1 METKKATEAKVAN
14 PSPAQEEEV
23 ANAADSNGDSSPA
36 PKILSETSAEQD
48 SSEEE
53 IGSSGKPTIQLLT
66 GMKEDLAARIPL
78 YRDDWKRPKNLFT
91 VLNAIFFAFVVQL
104 IPALIFAELLDKQ
117 TEGSLAVAEVLLS
130 AGIIGVIYALLSGQ
144 PLVLLGITGP
154 VAILLGKSYGL
165 AEQYD
170 ANYFTFFWWLC
181 IWTSILHLL
190 TAALGLVET
199 VWLITPF
206 ATQIFE
212 FFIAMSFVFESI
224 RDLVHDIH
232 LGQAQSEERS
242 AAYASL
248 VIGILTFYICW
259 TLHFA
264 ETWVSFSRQLR
275 TFLTSYN
282 MAIAVVIMTAL
293 SFLPGVAQD
302 TDGLHGIK
310 RVEIRRVPWDW
321 KPTTE
326 EGEEERPWVTH
337 PLDGI
342 DVKGIFGALFPAFML
357 YLLFFIDHNI
367 SSILTQAPKYRL
379 KKPPAYHWDFFV
391 LGLTIIPCGIL
402 GLPPGS
408 GLIPQAP
415 LHTRALCTRKHEVID
430 GVRREVVTHC
440 EEQRWSA
447 LFQALLMF
455 VALSLIVFISWI
467 PVGCLFGV
475 FLYLGVGAMH
485 GNEIWERI
493 NLMFMYAKKRP
504 PIPVVA
510 KTSSWS
516 VVRYYT
522 AIQVGLASIT
532 FGIAQF
538 ATWGRIDGKSTVI
551 RCHVSNLA
559 FLFVMFGSGY
569 VFPAL
574 IAIFV
579 PFRLYVVSRFF
590 SKQDLKYLDPVGES
604 DEDYVAEQ
612 RELYKVDRDVDEAE
626 VFHGFSELRM
636 KDVDHNAIDYY
647 EHHPD
652 VEPPEEFAETVLR
665 NRQRSSTSQ
674 KADELPVVEENPK
687 THGA

>member
-1 METKKATEAKVAN
+1 MGTMKATDAKVAN
-14 PSPAQEEEV
+14 PSTQEEEV
-23 ANAADSNGDSSPA
+23 AMGDSSP
-36 PKILSETSAEQD
+36 KQKFE
-48 SSEEE
+48 
-53 IGSSGKPTIQLLT
+53 SSGEEVFSTEENDKSGRPTIQLLT

-78 YRDDWKRPKNLFT
+78 YRDDWKRPKNIFT

-130 AGIIGVIYALLSGQ
+130 AGIIGVMYALLSGQ

-190 TAALGLVET
+190 TAVFGLVET

-212 FFIAMSFVFESI
+212 FFIALSFVFESI
-224 RDLVHDIH
+224 RDLVHDIN
-232 LGQAQSEERS
+232 LGQAHSEERS

-282 MAIAVVIMTAL
+282 MAIAVIIMTAL

-302 TDGLHGIK
+302 QDGLHGIK
-310 RVEIRRVPWDW
+310 RVEIRRLPWDW

-326 EGEEERPWVTH
+326 EGMEERPWITH

-367 SSILTQAPKYRL
+367 SSILTQAPKYKL
-379 KKPPAYHWDFFV
+379 QKPPAYHWDFFV

-415 LHTRALCTRKHEVID
+415 LHTRALCTRKYEVID
-430 GVRREVVTHC
+430 GVKREVVTHC

-455 VALSLIVFISWI
+455 VALSLIVVISWI

-510 KTSSWS
+510 KTSSWKA
-516 VVRYYT
+516 VQYYT

-538 ATWGRIDGKSTVI
+538 ATWGK
-551 RCHVSNLA
+551 NLW
-559 FLFVMFGSGY
+559 
-569 VFPAL
+569 P
-574 IAIFV
+574 
-579 PFRLYVVSRFF
+579 
-590 SKQDLKYLDPVGES
+590 
-604 DEDYVAEQ
+604 
-612 RELYKVDRDVDEAE
+612 
-626 VFHGFSELRM
+626 
-636 KDVDHNAIDYY
+636 
-647 EHHPD
+647 EHCDMMPR
-652 VEPPEEFAETVLR
+652 V
-665 NRQRSSTSQ
+665 
-674 KADELPVVEENPK
+674 
-687 THGA
+687 